1 MQPPPGYD
9 HPPNKV
15 CRLRKA
21 LYGLK
26 QAPREW
32 FAKFSY
38 TIGNLGFKSS
48 SYDHALFL
56 RKTDQCCTLLLLY
69 VDDMIITGDDTNRI
83 RDLKNFL
90 HQQFEMKDLG
100 QLSYFLGLEIASDKS
115 GYYLS
120 QAKYATDLISRA
132 GITDTKV
139 VSTPF
144 DSTEH
149 LAATDGT
156 PLSDETLYRQLV
168 GSLIY
173 LTVTRPNIAY
183 DVHIVSQFMSSP
195 RTTHFSVVLQLR
207 AYSDADWAGDPTDR
221 RSTTGYCFFLGT
233 SLISWRSKK
242 QTVVSRS
249 SIESEYRALADT
261 TSKLLWLQW
270 LLQDMDVPSSAAIP
284 LFCDNNSAMQIAH
297 NDVFH
302 KPQIADI
309 FTKSH
314 PPQCFQDLV
323 SNLKMFNALPP

>member
-32 FAKFSY
+32 FVKFSY
-38 TIGNLGFKSS
+38 TIGNLGFKSN

-56 RKTDQCCTLLLLY
+56 RKTDQGCTLLLLY
-69 VDDMIITGDDTNRI
+69 VNDMIIIDDDTNGI
-83 RDLKNFL
+83 CDLKIFL

-100 QLSYFLGLEIASDKS
+100 QLSYFLGLEIASDKF

-120 QAKYATDLISRA
+120 QAKYAIDLISRA

-139 VSTPF
+139 VSTLF
-144 DSTEH
+144 NSTEH
-149 LAATDGT
+149 LVATN
-156 PLSDETLYRQLV
+156 E
-168 GSLIY
+168 
-173 LTVTRPNIAY
+173 
-183 DVHIVSQFMSSP
+183 
-195 RTTHFSVVLQLR
+195 LR

-221 RSTTGYCFFLGT
+221 RSTAGYCFFLGT

-249 SIESEYRALADT
+249 STESEYRALADT
-261 TSKLLWLQW
+261 ISELL
-270 LLQDMDVPSSAAIP
+270 
-284 LFCDNNSAMQIAH
+284 
-297 NDVFH
+297 
-302 KPQIADI
+302 
-309 FTKSH
+309 
-314 PPQCFQDLV
+314 
-323 SNLKMFNALPP
+323 